1 MHEGPSTSAAIPSEE
16 WKLSW
21 KILASPIFRRAP
33 GHSRFL
39 EFVVHK
45 TLEGAANLVKEYS
58 IGVEVFGRRSN
69 DYDTG
74 LDPGVRVEAG
84 RLRSRLA
91 EYYKDMCQHDPIHI
105 DLPKGTYVPIFYR
118 NGVEPTLEQSVSE
131 TAWGAGSH
139 RRHDEVVRPREG
151 RWYARPTASI
161 VSVAAIVAIGIM
173 AFILIRMLAMDNRP
187 QSGRLEGSTLVVSNT
202 EGKELWRRSFSDGFW
217 ADYYEQGVAPRLRFG
232 DLNGDGHLEV
242 LFAYHPGVNPNSTS
256 ATLICYSDRGKEEW
270 RWMPGRQLPELA
282 GSPATF
288 DIRDFAVLKQS
299 GKTLPRIVVSSSHM
313 PEYPDQVAIVDS
325 HGKTVSDYWH
335 SGHLAHLTLADLDG
349 DGREEIIAT
358 GISNG
363 YHAATL
369 IALDPDRLLGASTE
383 AARPEIQIHG
393 MGVAAERIRLL
404 FHRSDLNVAME
415 PYNQDREITVEQGKL
430 D

>member
-1 MHEGPSTSAAIPSEE
+1 
-16 WKLSW
+16 
-21 KILASPIFRRAP
+21 
-33 GHSRFL
+33 
-39 EFVVHK
+39 
-45 TLEGAANLVKEYS
+45 
-58 IGVEVFGRRSN
+58 
-69 DYDTG
+69 
-74 LDPGVRVEAG
+74 
-84 RLRSRLA
+84 
-91 EYYKDMCQHDPIHI
+91 
-105 DLPKGTYVPIFYR
+105 
-118 NGVEPTLEQSVSE
+118 
-131 TAWGAGSH
+131 
-139 RRHDEVVRPREG
+139 
-151 RWYARPTASI
+151 
-161 VSVAAIVAIGIM
+161 
-173 AFILIRMLAMDNRP
+173 MDNRP
-187 QSGRLEGSTLVVSNT
+187 QSGRLEGSTLVVSNA
-202 EGKELWRRSFSDGFW
+202 EGKELWRKSFSDGFW
-217 ADYYEQGVAPRLRFG
+217 ADYYEQGVAPRLRFS

-256 ATLICYSDRGKEEW
+256 ATLICYSDRGKEKW

-369 IALDPDRLLGASTE
+369 IALDPDRVLGTSTE

-393 MGVAAERIRLL
+393 MGVAKERIRLL
-404 FHRSDLNVAME
+404 FRRSDLNVAME
-415 PYNQDREITVEQGKL
+415 PYNEGREITVEQGRTRLSVQECRLRPGCDILYDFDSNFQLLSVEASDQFRSAHAEFYRNDKGNHPFTREEEYEFQRVRCL
-430 D
+430 VGCKTEFVSVQNH